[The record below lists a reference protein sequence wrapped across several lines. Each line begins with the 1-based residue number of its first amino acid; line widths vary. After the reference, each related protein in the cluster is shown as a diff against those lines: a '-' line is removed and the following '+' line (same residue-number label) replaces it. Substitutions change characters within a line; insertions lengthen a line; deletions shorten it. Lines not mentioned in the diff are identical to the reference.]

1 MEKSVL
7 LEQYLA
13 EKGNQLLKYISTV
26 PHRGATFITPKG
38 LYVWAKNV
46 DHPGL
51 IGLIG
56 IDNEDEESIIDAKG
70 WIRCDS
76 GLSFSVNN
84 LPAAF
89 VELPEKEITSEQYN
103 ALLDWIIKCCSGF
116 EFQISVTNGEFN
128 SYDMDYYGPEDLI
141 KIIKY
146 YYKQGVL
153 KEDLNALNEM
163 LLEDQIDMND
173 TTELQRRKFKLL
185 HNDNLSNSIKNMIK
199 VKGFLAG
206 LDSVTTIAGRHG
218 KTEIVV
224 GLTISRT
231 SVDRLAKT
239 RIYITED
246 IFDLDSF
253 EYIDKEIGLGNRK
266 ISTDDLIKLRAL
278 RVVYD
283 VIKNISATD
292 GTSEITFIYVRTR
305 QDGSCDYS

>member
-1 MEKSVL
+1 M
-7 LEQYLA
+7 
-13 EKGNQLLKYISTV
+13 
-26 PHRGATFITPKG
+26 
-38 LYVWAKNV
+38 
-46 DHPGL
+46 
-51 IGLIG
+51 
-56 IDNEDEESIIDAKG
+56 
-70 WIRCDS
+70 
-76 GLSFSVNN
+76 
-84 LPAAF
+84 
-89 VELPEKEITSEQYN
+89 
-103 ALLDWIIKCCSGF
+103 IKCCSGF
-116 EFQISVTNGEFN
+116 EFQISVTNGEFK

-173 TTELQRRKFKLL
+173 ITELQRRKFKLL

-206 LDSVTTIAGRHG
+206 LDSVMTIAGRQG
-218 KTEIVV
+218 KPEIMLV
-224 GLTISRT
+224 LTISRT

-239 RIYITED
+239 YIYITED

-253 EYIDKEIGLGNRK
+253 EYIDKEIGIGNRK

-283 VIKNISATD
+283 VIKKISATD
-292 GTSEITFIYVRTR
+292 GTFEIDYMHVRTR
-305 QDGSCDYS
+305 QDGSCDYD

>member
-1 MEKSVL
+1 MEKSAL

-84 LPAAF
+84 LPASF

-103 ALLDWIIKCCSGF
+103 ALLDWMIKCCSGF
-116 EFQISVTNGEFN
+116 EFQISVTNGEFK

-173 TTELQRRKFKLL
+173 IAELHRRRIML
-185 HNDNLSNSIKNMIK
+185 LSNNNLNDSVDKMIK
-199 VKGFLAG
+199 TKGLPAK
-206 LDSVTTIAGRHG
+206 LDSITLIAGREG

-224 GLTISRT
+224 RLLISK
-231 SVDRLAKT
+231 SNINKIVKT
-239 RIYITED
+239 YIYITED
-246 IFDLDSF
+246 IFNLGSF
-253 EYIDKEIGLGNRK
+253 EYIDKELGLGNRK

-278 RVVYD
+278 RVVYN
-283 VIKNISATD
+283 VIKNVSTAD
-292 GTSEITFIYVRTR
+292 GTPEPVYVRTR
-305 QDGSCDYS
+305 QDGLCDYS

>member
-1 MEKSVL
+1 M
-7 LEQYLA
+7 
-13 EKGNQLLKYISTV
+13 
-26 PHRGATFITPKG
+26 
-38 LYVWAKNV
+38 
-46 DHPGL
+46 
-51 IGLIG
+51 
-56 IDNEDEESIIDAKG
+56 
-70 WIRCDS
+70 
-76 GLSFSVNN
+76 
-84 LPAAF
+84 
-89 VELPEKEITSEQYN
+89 
-103 ALLDWIIKCCSGF
+103 IKCCSGF

-173 TTELQRRKFKLL
+173 TAELQRRKFKLL

-206 LDSVTTIAGRHG
+206 LDSVMTIAGRHD
-218 KTEIVV
+218 KTEIVLV
-224 GLTISRT
+224 LTISRT

-239 RIYITED
+239 YIYITED

-253 EYIDKEIGLGNRK
+253 EYVDKELGIGDRK

-283 VIKNISATD
+283 VIKKISATD
-292 GTSEITFIYVRTR
+292 GTFEIDYMHVRTR
-305 QDGSCDYS
+305 PDGLCDYS

>member
-1 MEKSVL
+1 MEESVL

-38 LYVWAKNV
+38 LYVWAKNI

-51 IGLIG
+51 INLIG

-84 LPAAF
+84 LPASF

-103 ALLDWIIKCCSGF
+103 ALLDWMIKCCSGF

-163 LLEDQIDMND
+163 LLEDQTDMND
-173 TTELQRRKFKLL
+173 ITELQRCKFKLL

-199 VKGFLAG
+199 VKGFLAE
-206 LDSVTTIAGRHG
+206 LDSVMAIAGRQG
-218 KTEIVV
+218 KTEIVLV
-224 GLTISRT
+224 LTISMT

-239 RIYITED
+239 YIYITED
-246 IFDLDSF
+246 IFDLGGF
-253 EYIDKEIGLGNRK
+253 EYIDKELGIGDRK

-283 VIKNISATD
+283 VIKKISATD
-292 GTSEITFIYVRTR
+292 GTFEIDYMHVRTK

>member
-1 MEKSVL
+1 M
-7 LEQYLA
+7 
-13 EKGNQLLKYISTV
+13 
-26 PHRGATFITPKG
+26 
-38 LYVWAKNV
+38 
-46 DHPGL
+46 
-51 IGLIG
+51 
-56 IDNEDEESIIDAKG
+56 
-70 WIRCDS
+70 
-76 GLSFSVNN
+76 
-84 LPAAF
+84 
-89 VELPEKEITSEQYN
+89 
-103 ALLDWIIKCCSGF
+103 IKCCSGF

-173 TTELQRRKFKLL
+173 ITELQRRKFKLL

-206 LDSVTTIAGRHG
+206 LDSVMTIAGRQG
-218 KTEIVV
+218 KTEIALV
-224 GLTISRT
+224 LTISRT

-239 RIYITED
+239 YIYITED

-253 EYIDKEIGLGNRK
+253 EYIDKELGIGNRK

-283 VIKNISATD
+283 VIKKISATD
-292 GTSEITFIYVRTR
+292 GIFEIEYMHVRTR
-305 QDGSCDYS
+305 QDGSCDYD